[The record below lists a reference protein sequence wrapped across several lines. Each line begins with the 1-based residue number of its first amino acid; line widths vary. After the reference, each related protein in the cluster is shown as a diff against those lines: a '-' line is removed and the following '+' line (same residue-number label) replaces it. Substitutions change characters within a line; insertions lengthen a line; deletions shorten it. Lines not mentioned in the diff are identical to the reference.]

1 VATNDDGRDALIRQ
15 IEETFQQFAWLGRR
29 HLARQV
35 ESFGLTAPQ
44 YVVLT
49 MIWRHPPAMTM
60 GEIADLLQLPAS
72 SLTSMTD
79 RLVREGLVER
89 VTMPNDRRVVAAT
102 ITYAGRA
109 LVERIEAINHHDLV
123 DMLRAVTD
131 GNLSTFSDVLTH
143 MLHEF
148 ERTIVERGS
157 GTATS
162 STPATDNGTLVNR
175 ANDARG

>member
-1 VATNDDGRDALIRQ
+1 MTTGDEGRDALIRQ

-35 ESFGLTAPQ
+35 EAFGLTAPQ

-102 ITYAGRA
+102 ITETGRA
-109 LVERIEAINHHDLV
+109 LVERIEAINHRDLV
-123 DMLRAVTD
+123 AMLGEVVD
-131 GNLSTFSDVLTH
+131 NDLNQFSTVLTH
-143 MLHEF
+143 MLREF
-148 ERTIVERGS
+148 ERTIVDRP
-157 GTATS
+157 TAHGGDDSPRT
-162 STPATDNGTLVNR
+162 A
-175 ANDARG
+175 